1 MSVARALRKSAPA
14 DYACAV
20 TSPDR
25 RHGFVH
31 LSPFGRKFFNDLEMI
46 LVEDA
51 LRNDLRW

>member
-1 MSVARALRKSAPA
+1 MSVTAMCKRAKVRARGLRLCC
-14 DYACAV
+14 DV
-20 TSPDR
+20 R